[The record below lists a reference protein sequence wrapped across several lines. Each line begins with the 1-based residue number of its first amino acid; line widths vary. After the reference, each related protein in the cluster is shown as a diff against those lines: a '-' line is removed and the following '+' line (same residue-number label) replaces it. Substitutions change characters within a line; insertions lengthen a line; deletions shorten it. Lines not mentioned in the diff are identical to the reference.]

1 MTLTK
6 TCQLRFIA
14 EQTKP
19 HSKERTMRIL
29 TAIALMLVTG
39 LVMAADLTKKDVERW
54 LAHAP
59 DLHSWVEQQEN
70 EFDEDALPEDIFD
83 QDAMAKYGVQQL
95 KQAGLY
101 GELDRRVK
109 AAGYSSVEHWIT
121 DSQKISMA
129 YMAITLENEK
139 GKDQGTMSEILAQ
152 KEELAGLNMPEESKA
167 MMEAMLDGALAMLQT
182 VEATSSADK
191 AAVKPYFNEVGE
203 ILGDED

>member
-1 MTLTK
+1 
-6 TCQLRFIA
+6 
-14 EQTKP
+14 
-19 HSKERTMRIL
+19 MRIL

-101 GELDRRVK
+101 GELDKRVK
-109 AAGYSSVEHWIT
+109 AAGYGSVEGWIIE
-121 DSQKISMA
+121 SQRISMA
-129 YMAITLENEK
+129 YMAITLENENAK
-139 GKDQGTMSEILAQ
+139 GEGGTKSEILAQ
-152 KEELAGLNMPEESKA
+152 KKELALLNMPEESKA
-167 MMEAMLDGALAMLQT
+167 MMEAMLDGALAMLKT
-182 VEATSSADK
+182 VESTTAADK
-191 AAVKPYFNEVGE
+191 AAVKPYFKE
-203 ILGDED
+203 IGKLLDEDGD